1 MRFNSRHGLLAC
13 RWSGPVLGLLAST
26 GCLEPLASDQIPPE
40 DVFGAVDAEPLEQ
53 DLEDDP
59 ILRALAD
66 PFPDEIAYLQGYA
79 AGEKV
84 WYWNVPGPTPRFIA
98 PVFIVQKADGTF
110 DDTPIIDVIPGQIG
124 YTPWWRRVIVK
135 TTSKYKDER
144 IWSRAAVDEGVR
156 LGILEAPVATE
167 GVFDCPVVRRET
179 RVELGL
185 GKTATPTPVWFNKK
199 RVYWVAFEREVDV
212 PVTEREIPALPVYI
226 LRRINQ
232 GAPLYEFA
240 TGVDLNGDAKLNASN
255 NVFARPVT
263 ADDYTP
269 LWYAAFVLT
278 APELRSVDSPT
289 TAPGFDLRSE
299 ESILAAPSTQVVP
312 PIQEEEDTLVNCP
325 IQGRA
330 GEL

>member
-1 MRFNSRHGLLAC
+1 MRFNSRHGTRSRWFLGSVLALLL
-13 RWSGPVLGLLAST
+13 SS
-26 GCLEPLASDQIPPE
+26 GCLAPLTSDQIPPE
-40 DVFGAVDAEPLEQ
+40 DVFGADVDPQTQ

-59 ILRALAD
+59 LLNELAD
-66 PFPDEIAYLQGYA
+66 AFPDTIAYLQGYA

-98 PVFIVQKADGTF
+98 PVFVLQRADGTF
-110 DDTPIIDVIPGQIG
+110 DGTPIIDVIPGQIG

-135 TTSKYKDER
+135 ATSKYQGER
-144 IWSRAAVDEGVR
+144 IWSRAAIDEGVR

-212 PVTEREIPALPVYI
+212 PVAEREIPALPVYI

-240 TGVDLNGDAKLNASN
+240 TGIDLNGDAKLNASN

-269 LWYAAFVLT
+269 LWYVAFVST
-278 APELRSVDSPT
+278 TPELRSVDSAT
-289 TAPGFDLRSE
+289 TAPGFELKSE
-299 ESILAAPSTQVVP
+299 ESVLAAPSTQVVP

-325 IQGRA
+325 IQETK